1 MGIMLIPRAK
11 KNALHVKY
19 LTVKYAPPASVFNA
33 CQAMISIP
41 EETSAQRLHAI
52 KVSYLM
58 AITVFVLKE
67 HIMELTIVN
76 FVLIRTVSNVGNKDA
91 FSVKNRI
98 S

>member
-1 MGIMLIPRAK
+1 
-11 KNALHVKY
+11 
-19 LTVKYAPPASVFNA
+19 
-33 CQAMISIP
+33 
-41 EETSAQRLHAI
+41 
-52 KVSYLM
+52 M
-58 AITVFVLKE
+58 AINVFVLKE